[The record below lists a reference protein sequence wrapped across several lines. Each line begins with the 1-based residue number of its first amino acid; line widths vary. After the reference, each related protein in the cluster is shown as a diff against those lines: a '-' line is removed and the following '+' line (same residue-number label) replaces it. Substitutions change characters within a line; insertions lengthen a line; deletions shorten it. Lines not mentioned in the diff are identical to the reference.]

1 MRHRAVFAFVCVA
14 SLPAAAAAQGTIR
27 GVVIDSLR
35 GTSPIAGARITLEG
49 TSMSAETDRRGRF
62 AFNRVA
68 PGTYRLVWAGA
79 RFDTVGTAP
88 EMREVTLSARE
99 EVEVRLATPSAA
111 TLQQRYCGTAIP
123 ATGVLRG
130 VISGADGAP
139 RAGAE
144 VAAIWDEAVLDH
156 GNLAVESRASVD
168 TAAADGSFSVCG
180 VPLTRQVI
188 LRSLAGAERGGDLV
202 VAMEGEIVVRRDVR
216 VSPES
221 ETTIVT
227 GRVRSRRRGVAT
239 AVEIWGDTLRSVATD
254 STGRFRFPGVP
265 RRSGQLYIRAIGQQP
280 RLVPIEPT
288 EPTLDVGEIVL
299 EDAAVALQPM
309 TIRERQLTRERL
321 AFEERSRGAVGVFFD
336 STYLAQ
342 LPRVTAAALAAKNTL
357 IRVGPNR
364 SMESTTG
371 ETVML
376 RSVNSAMNLNTGC
389 YPRVFING
397 VGTSTQEPRRTA
409 SGGIASAIS
418 PEYMKELF
426 RTARRIEVYQATF
439 APVEF
444 HDPDGCGS
452 IVIWTR

>member
-1 MRHRAVFAFVCVA
+1 MRRRPVFALLCVA
-14 SLPAAAAAQGTIR
+14 SLPVAAAAQGTIR
-27 GVVIDSLR
+27 GVVTDSLR

-49 TSMSAETDRRGRF
+49 SSMSVVTDRRGRF

-68 PGTYRLVWAGA
+68 PGTYRVVYAGA
-79 RFDTVGTAP
+79 RFDTLGITP
-88 EMREVTLSARE
+88 EAREVT
-99 EVEVRLATPSAA
+99 VRGRDNMELQIATPSVA
-111 TLQQRYCGTAIP
+111 TLQQRYCGTATP

-130 VISGADGAP
+130 VISGANGAP
-139 RAGAE
+139 RPGAE
-144 VAAIWDEAVLDH
+144 VAAIWDEAVLDR
-156 GNLAVESRASVD
+156 GNLAVESRASLD
-168 TAAADGSFSVCG
+168 TTAADGSFSVCG
-180 VPLTRQVI
+180 VPLTRQVV
-188 LRSLAGAERGGDLV
+188 LRSVSGTERGGDLV
-202 VAMEGEIVVRRDVR
+202 VAMDGQVVVRRDVR

-227 GRVRSRRRGVAT
+227 GQVRSRRRGAAT

-254 STGRFRFPGVP
+254 SAGRFRFPGVP

-288 EPTLDVGEIVL
+288 GPTLDVGEIVL

-321 AFEERSRGAVGVFFD
+321 AFEERAKAAVGVFFD

-342 LPRVTAAALAAKNTL
+342 LPRVTAAALTAKNTI

-364 SMESTTG
+364 AMESTSG
-371 ETVML
+371 ETIML
-376 RSVNSAMNLNTGC
+376 RSVRPTSMNTGC

-397 VGTSTQEPRRTA
+397 VGTSTQEPRQVATGRPDA
-409 SGGIASAIS
+409 AIS
-418 PEYMKELF
+418 PEYMKELL

-439 APVEF
+439 APAEF